1 MGNLLAANPSNTSA
15 CYVWHINDH
24 CSAKEGRLE
33 TDMNLKELD
42 DNLNSIVA
50 SFLIWLNCVR
60 APFATCK
67 AILDSDLSDDKKLSH
82 AMRLWLV
89 SAVIALVIELPVYR
103 LVGIEWN
110 NVGFYIP
117 NCLFLLFILII
128 SVGILH
134 LGLRIFKIPSEFTQT
149 FVVYTVIVGCFSPIF
164 TLLFAPSLIEELS
177 ILKSLKPLGLT
188 FEDIIAQWFAR
199 LSNMNNKSL
208 FMQGYDAIISPITSI
223 VSVMLLVIFQRYVSA
238 VYNVERYRAISAI
251 GFSVG
256 ILLPIP
262 VIILSTF
269 YYFVI
274 YTSL

>member
-1 MGNLLAANPSNTSA
+1 
-15 CYVWHINDH
+15 
-24 CSAKEGRLE
+24 
-33 TDMNLKELD
+33 MNLKELD
-42 DNLNSIVA
+42 ENLNSILA

-60 APFATCK
+60 APFATCE
-67 AILDSDLSDDKKLSH
+67 AILDSALSDDKKLSH
-82 AMRLWLV
+82 VMRLWLV
-89 SAVIALVIELPVYR
+89 SAVIGLVIELPVYR

-117 NCLFLLFILII
+117 SCLFLLFILMIN
-128 SVGILH
+128 VGMLH
-134 LGLRIFKIPSEFTQT
+134 LGLRIYKIPSHFTDT
-149 FVVYTVIVGCFSPIF
+149 LVVYTVIVGCFSPIL
-164 TLLFAPSLIEELS
+164 TLLFAPSLIETLS

-188 FEDIIAQWFAR
+188 FEDIIAQLYAR
-199 LSNMNNKSL
+199 LSDMNNKSL
-208 FMQGYDAIISPITSI
+208 FMQGYDAIINPITVI
-223 VSVMLLVIFQRYVSA
+223 VSVMLLVMFQRCISA

-251 GFSVG
+251 GFSTA